1 MKKTIFISSTYRD
14 LLPHRTQLWN
24 VLQNFDVNITGME
37 AFGARQSTPLD
48 TCIEELKSS
57 DIYIGII
64 SMCYG
69 SVDETTGKSYTQI
82 EYEKAIE
89 LGLEVLI
96 YLVNENN
103 GEIKTGNIDF
113 GDNQL
118 RLESFKSV
126 LKKNHT
132 IDFFINEN
140 DLGQKIFNR
149 LEEELPQHGTDLER
163 PKELI
168 SKVFRINLGNEKWIV
183 FVGYLYG
190 KPFEIF
196 SGLEDDENGLILPKS
211 ITDGKIILTEEG
223 GSQRFDFQ
231 FSNSRGYKTT
241 LEGINYL
248 FDFQINTYDKVISNL
263 LQSNVDLN
271 IVISAINKMEFDHS
285 DKREWNKKVVQIL
298 EKPGV

>member
-14 LLPHRTQLWN
+14 LMPHRTQLWN
-24 VLQNFDVNITGME
+24 VLQNFDVNVTGME

-57 DIYIGII
+57 HIYIGII

-96 YLVNENN
+96 YLVDKDN

-113 GDNQL
+113 GENQL
-118 RLESFKSV
+118 KLESFKSV

-132 IDFFINEN
+132 VDFFINET
-140 DLGQKIFNR
+140 DLSQKLFNR
-149 LEEELPQHGTDLER
+149 LEKKLPQQGVEIER
-163 PKELI
+163 PKELF
-168 SKVFRINLGNEKWIV
+168 SKVFRINLGNEKWII
-183 FVGYLYG
+183 FVSYLNG
-190 KPFEIF
+190 KPFEIL
-196 SGLEDDENGLILPKS
+196 SGLEDYENGLFLPES
-211 ITDGKIILTEEG
+211 VTDGKIILIEEG

-241 LEGINYL
+241 LEGVNYL

-285 DKREWNKKVVQIL
+285 DKREWNEKVVQIL
-298 EKPGV
+298 QKPSV